1 MTWKTLAADAH
12 DRLTVI
18 ESRLTQISRVD
29 YELAFILALV
39 VFVSLIILD
48 TFRYRPTSQYVPLV
62 IGAPTLM
69 IFLAILVMNL
79 GSVFRDEDDELAPEL
94 EEQPAEEQELPD
106 MQFDTRG
113 DLSLEAFREK
123 SLRAMVWVGIF
134 LAFIVLGGFIPG
146 LFICVFFFNW
156 YFTKM
161 KVTHNVVYT
170 AGFFLF
176 IWFIFH
182 EFLNVRFPSGLLF

>member
-1 MTWKTLAADAH
+1 MTWKTLVADAH

-18 ESRLTQISRVD
+18 ESRLTQINRVD
-29 YELAFILALV
+29 YELAFVLALV

-170 AGFFLF
+170 GAFFLF

>member
-12 DRLTVI
+12 DRLTGI
-18 ESRLTQISRVD
+18 ESRLTQVSRVD

-69 IFLAILVMNL
+69 IFLAILVMKL

-94 EEQPAEEQELPD
+94 EEPPAEEQELPD

-134 LAFIVLGGFIPG
+134 LAFIVLGGFLPG

-161 KVTHNVVYT
+161 EVTHNVVYT
-170 AGFFLF
+170 AAFFLF